1 MWRRLFIVYLLC
13 VSPVVAQVGDKKGEK
28 QEPLPSHLQPPPSPV
43 LSPAEALASFKLVE
57 GFKIELVASEP
68 LVQDPVALTFD
79 GDGRI
84 WVVEMR
90 GYMPTID
97 GAGENVET
105 GRISVLEDTDGD
117 GRVDKSTIFL
127 DKLVLP
133 RAIAL
138 VKGGALVVAASK
150 LWFAE
155 DTDGDGRADK
165 TTLVEPDYAVRGN
178 IEHQPNGLMRALDN
192 WIYNAKSQNRY
203 RFIDGQWAKQRTE
216 FRGQWGI
223 TQDNYGRLF
232 YNVNDSQLRGDVTPP
247 GYIGRN
253 ANYKC
258 ANGLNLAIATNQ
270 HVFPIRMNTG
280 VNRGY
285 RTDVLDAAGRLRE
298 FTAACAPVIYR
309 GDNFPVE
316 FQGNAFVCE
325 PGANLI
331 KRNIVFDQG
340 LAISS
345 QFAYPDH
352 EFLASTD
359 ERFRPVNAFNSPD
372 GALYIVDMYRGILQH
387 RAYMTTHLR
396 NEILSRGLD
405 RPINLGRIY
414 RIVSTKKAPGKLPR
428 MSKESSMELVGHLSH
443 PNGWWR
449 DTAQRLLVE
458 RGDRSVVPA
467 LVDLARKGP
476 NPLGRIHALWTL
488 EGLKPPN
495 PISLLQALEDSE
507 PKVRVAAVRVLE
519 SLSTE
524 NEVWQTSVVQRFDKL
539 AGVAESEVQFQIALS
554 VGNFAAPGVL
564 PILVRIAE
572 RNADNSLIRDGIVSG
587 LQNRELDFLKLLLGN
602 PQWAIQR
609 PGRESLCQSLASA
622 VIKGRNTTSIE
633 TLLELIGREQAE
645 AGWQRKA
652 LLTGIAD
659 NARNEHWEPVLLDA
673 EPLTFQRLSRLD
685 DPTVRDLLE
694 KAKTLFEWPGH
705 RGRRPMV
712 QNAAPLTAV
721 EKKLFDLG
729 KEKFQITCAVCHG
742 MSGEG
747 MVPLAPPLVNSGWVL
762 GPEQRLARIVLH
774 GLEGPV
780 HVNGIKYEPPLT
792 LKDMPALE
800 MLDDQAL
807 AAVLT
812 YIRREW
818 NHQAT
823 PVLPGA
829 IAKIRHET
837 AQRQTPWTESELLQM
852 SN

>member
-1 MWRRLFIVYLLC
+1 
-13 VSPVVAQVGDKKGEK
+13 
-28 QEPLPSHLQPPPSPV
+28 
-43 LSPAEALASFKLVE
+43 
-57 GFKIELVASEP
+57 
-68 LVQDPVALTFD
+68 VQDPVALTFD

-90 GYMPTID
+90 GFMPTID
-97 GAGENVET
+97 GAGEDSET

-117 GRVDKSTIFL
+117 GRVDKSTVFL
-127 DKLVLP
+127 DRLVLP

-138 VKGGALVVAASK
+138 VKGGVLVVASSK

-165 TTLVEPDYAVRGN
+165 TTLIDPDYALRGN
-178 IEHQPNGLMRALDN
+178 IEHQPNGLMPALDN
-192 WIYNAKSQNRY
+192 WIYNAKSQYRY
-203 RFIDGQWAKQRTE
+203 RFIDGQWIKQRTE

-258 ANGLNLAIATNQ
+258 GNGLNLAIATNQ

-285 RTDVLDAAGRLRE
+285 RPDVLDAAGRLRE

-309 GDNFPVE
+309 GDNFPIE

-331 KRNIVFDQG
+331 KRNIVFEQD
-340 LAISS
+340 LKISS
-345 QFAYPDH
+345 RYAYPDH

-359 ERFRPVNAFNSPD
+359 ERFRPVNAYNSPD
-372 GALYIVDMYRGILQH
+372 GTLYVVDMYRGILQH

-405 RPINLGRIY
+405 KPINLGRIH
-414 RIVSTKKAPGKLPR
+414 RIVSTKKTPGKRPS
-428 MSKESSMELVGHLSH
+428 MSQESSTALVEHLSH

-458 RGDRSVVPA
+458 RGDKSVVPA
-467 LVDLARKGP
+467 LVELALKAP
-476 NPLGRIHALWTL
+476 NALGRIHALWTL
-488 EGLKPPN
+488 EGLKPLTPV
-495 PISLLQALEDSE
+495 PLLQALEDRE

-519 SLSTE
+519 SLCTE
-524 NEVWQTSVVQRFDKL
+524 NQSWQTSVVRRFAKL
-539 AGVAESEVQFQIALS
+539 ADAAEPEVQFQVALS
-554 VGNFAAPGVL
+554 LGNFAAPEVL
-564 PILVRIAE
+564 PILARIAG
-572 RNADNSLIRDGIVSG
+572 RNADNSLIRDGIVSS
-587 LQNRELDFLKLLLGN
+587 LQNRELDFLKLLIAN
-602 PQWAIQR
+602 PQWAIR
-609 PGRESLCQSLASA
+609 GPGRESLCQTLASA
-622 VIKGRNTTSIE
+622 VVKGRHAASIE
-633 TLLELIGREQAE
+633 TLLELIGREQSE
-645 AGWQRKA
+645 AAWQRKS
-652 LLTGIAD
+652 LLTGLAE
-659 NARNEHWEPVLLDA
+659 NARNEHWEPVMLDV
-673 EPLTFQRLSRLD
+673 EPPAFQRLGRSD
-685 DPTVRDLLE
+685 DSTVRDLLE

-705 RGRRPMV
+705 GSRRPMV
-712 QNAAPLTAV
+712 QNAAPLTAD
-721 EKKLFDLG
+721 EKELFNLG

-742 MSGEG
+742 MNGEG

-774 GLEGPV
+774 GLEGPI

-800 MLDDQAL
+800 TMDDETL

-818 NHQAT
+818 NHQST
-823 PVLPGA
+823 PVLPGV
-829 IAKIRHET
+829 IAKIRRET